1 MSVDEIDRL
10 HHYRDQN
17 RWIRSARE
25 FQQVTKVSDA
35 WLRKYSPYFTFPKPE
50 KSPQKS
56 AKKAVKPIFEL
67 NQVTAKELVTIRGIG
82 KVLSER
88 IIKYRKRIQGFST
101 LNQLDEVYGL
111 KPVVLERMKRQLT
124 ISSPPQIQKIA
135 LDRASLAELVKL
147 PYLNQNEAKKIIS
160 LRTSQGSVRLLDL
173 ERIEGFDAL
182 KIKRLILYLF

>member
-1 MSVDEIDRL
+1 
-10 HHYRDQN
+10 
-17 RWIRSARE
+17 
-25 FQQVTKVSDA
+25 
-35 WLRKYSPYFTFPKPE
+35 
-50 KSPQKS
+50 
-56 AKKAVKPIFEL
+56 L

-88 IIKYRKRIQGFST
+88 IIKYRKRIQGFSK

-160 LRTSQGSVRLLDL
+160 LRTSQGSIRLLYL

-182 KIKRLILYLF
+182 KIKRLTLYLF

>member
-1 MSVDEIDRL
+1 M
-10 HHYRDQN
+10 
-17 RWIRSARE
+17 
-25 FQQVTKVSDA
+25 
-35 WLRKYSPYFTFPKPE
+35 
-50 KSPQKS
+50 
-56 AKKAVKPIFEL
+56 

-88 IIKYRKRIQGFST
+88 IIKYRKRIQGFSK

-160 LRTSQGSVRLLDL
+160 LRTSQGSIRLLYL

-182 KIKRLILYLF
+182 KIKRLTLYLF